1 MFISIL
7 FQLKCRYYVQL
18 TESFDTD
25 RHASTYIKSEI
36 LNFLKVT
43 IKRMLTEMKKEGNQR
58 GEMG

>member
-25 RHASTYIKSEI
+25 HPLILNLQI

-43 IKRMLTEMKKEGNQR
+43 KKRMSNKMKKERNQR
-58 GEMG
+58 GEVG

>member
-25 RHASTYIKSEI
+25 HPLILNLQI

-43 IKRMLTEMKKEGNQR
+43 KKRMSNEMKKEGNQR
-58 GEMG
+58 GEVG